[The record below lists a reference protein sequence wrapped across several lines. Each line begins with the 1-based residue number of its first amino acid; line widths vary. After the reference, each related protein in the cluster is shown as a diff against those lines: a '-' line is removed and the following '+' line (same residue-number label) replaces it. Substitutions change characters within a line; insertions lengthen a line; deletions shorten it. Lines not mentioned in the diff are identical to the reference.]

1 MRRIATPLA
10 IAATLAIA
18 VALFHL
24 KQRVGD
30 FERELNQV
38 NRQIAAHQ
46 ESIQVLRTE
55 WSYLNQPA
63 MIAELAQRHLGMR
76 PNVPAQLIRL
86 DDLPV
91 RRDAP
96 RGLSS
101 ASALA
106 PRSGTRKGNAE

>member
-1 MRRIATPLA
+1 MRQLATPLA
-10 IAATLAIA
+10 VAATLAIV

-30 FERELNQV
+30 LERELDQV
-38 NRQIAAHQ
+38 NRRIVSHQ

-63 MIAELAQRHLGMR
+63 TIAELAQRHLGMR
-76 PNVPAQLIRL
+76 PNLPAQLVRL
-86 DDLPV
+86 QDLPL

-96 RGLSS
+96 RGVSS
-101 ASALA
+101 MSALA
-106 PRSGTRKGNAE
+106 ARTGTRKGTTE

>member
-1 MRRIATPLA
+1 MRQLATPLA
-10 IAATLAIA
+10 VAATLAIV

-30 FERELNQV
+30 FERELDQV
-38 NRQIAAHQ
+38 NRRIVAHQ

-76 PNVPAQLIRL
+76 PNLPAQLIRL
-86 DDLPV
+86 QDLPL
-91 RRDAP
+91 RLEAP
-96 RGLSS
+96 VGVSS
-101 ASALA
+101 ASATS
-106 PRSGTRKGNAE
+106 PRAGTRKGTAE

>member
-30 FERELNQV
+30 IERELGQV
-38 NRQIAAHQ
+38 NRSIAAHQ
-46 ESIQVLRTE
+46 DSIQVLRTE

-76 PNVPAQLIRL
+76 PNAPAQVIRL
-86 DDLPV
+86 DDLPL
-91 RRDAP
+91 RRDVPRGVSSVSDAAP
-96 RGLSS
+96 RT
-101 ASALA
+101 
-106 PRSGTRKGNAE
+106 GTRKGNAE

>member
-1 MRRIATPLA
+1 MRQIATPLA
-10 IAATLAIA
+10 VAATLAIV

-30 FERELNQV
+30 LERELDQI
-38 NRQIAAHQ
+38 NRRTAAHQ

-76 PNVPAQLIRL
+76 PNAPAQLIRL
-86 DDLPV
+86 QDLPL
-91 RRDAP
+91 RRAAP
-96 RGLSS
+96 SGVSS
-101 ASALA
+101 ASAKV
-106 PRSGTRKGNAE
+106 PRAGTRKENAE

>member
-1 MRRIATPLA
+1 MRWIAPPLA

-30 FERELNQV
+30 FERELSQV
-38 NRQIAAHQ
+38 NRKIAVHE

-76 PNVPAQLIRL
+76 PNAPAQVIRL
-86 DDLPV
+86 DDLPL

-96 RGLSS
+96 RGVSS
-101 ASALA
+101 ASALP
-106 PRSGTRKGNAE
+106 PRAGTRKGNAE